1 VTVFGIPRR
10 ELKIFL
16 ERSLNKRERELL
28 LNCYRYQGY
37 TFSQVVNK
45 LNGYP
50 QSTVKLVLRRLKGFN
65 LIDFG
70 DNKEKGKPLNFTK
83 LGEKLSEILRGESR

>member
-1 VTVFGIPRR
+1 M
-10 ELKIFL
+10 ELKTFL

-37 TFSQVVNK
+37 TFSQVVGK
-45 LNGYP
+45 LNTYP
-50 QSTVKLVLRRLKGFN
+50 QSTIKLVLRRLKGFS

-70 DNKEKGKPLNFTK
+70 DSESKGKPLRFTE
-83 LGEKLSEILRGESR
+83 LGERFSEILGGD

>member
-1 VTVFGIPRR
+1 MFGIQRR

-28 LNCYRYQGY
+28 LNCYRYQGH
-37 TFSQVVNK
+37 TFSQVVGK
-45 LNGYP
+45 LNTYS
-50 QSTVKLVLRRLKGFN
+50 QSTIKLVLRRLKDFN

-70 DNKEKGKPLNFTK
+70 DNKTKGKHLIFRD
-83 LGEKLSEILRGESR
+83 LGERFFEVLIGESNG

>member
-1 VTVFGIPRR
+1 MFGIPRR
-10 ELKIFL
+10 ELKIYL
-16 ERSLNKRERELL
+16 ERSLNKKERELL

-37 TFSQVVNK
+37 TFSQVVSK

-50 QSTVKLVLRRLKGFN
+50 QSTVKLVLRRLKDFN

-70 DNKEKGKPLNFTK
+70 DTRSKGKPLNFTK
-83 LGEKLSEILRGESR
+83 LGENFFEILRGESR

>member
-1 VTVFGIPRR
+1 MFGIPRR
-10 ELKIFL
+10 ELKVFL
-16 ERSLNKRERELL
+16 ERSLNKREIELF

-37 TFSQVVNK
+37 TFSQVVSK

-50 QSTVKLVLRRLKGFN
+50 QSTVKLVLRRLKDFN

-70 DNKEKGKPLNFTK
+70 DNKSKGVPFSFTK
-83 LGEKLSEILRGESR
+83 LGEKFYKILGGYNNEP

>member
-1 VTVFGIPRR
+1 MFGIPRR
-10 ELKIFL
+10 ELKIYL
-16 ERSLNKRERELL
+16 ERSLNKREIELL
-28 LNCYRYQGY
+28 LNCHRYQGY

-50 QSTVKLVLRRLKGFN
+50 QSTVKLVLRRLKSFN

-70 DNKEKGKPLNFTK
+70 DTRNKGKPLNFTK
-83 LGEKLSEILRGESR
+83 LGERFFEILRGEFR